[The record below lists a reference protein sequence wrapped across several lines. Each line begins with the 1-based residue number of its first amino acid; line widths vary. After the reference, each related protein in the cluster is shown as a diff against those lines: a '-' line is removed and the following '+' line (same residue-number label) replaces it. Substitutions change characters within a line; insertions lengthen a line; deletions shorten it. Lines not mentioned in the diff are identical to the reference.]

1 MWSIYKEVMGMMA
14 EAKANESVNSRA
26 NANDDGLI
34 EASKRIC
41 MKNYRELVIQLDNLR
56 TAYEDELTAFVKNA
70 QISEEDGIDV
80 EDLDIFIDLDGD
92 EMVLV
97 EAIRV
102 CNDGEWENMLEL
114 LVPDEDGESV
124 WMSIYDFY
132 PDTAIK
138 ILTGIM
144 ESDYE

>member
-1 MWSIYKEVMGMMA
+1 MWSIYKEVHELMVKA
-14 EAKANESVNSRA
+14 REAANDNEK
-26 NANDDGLI
+26 ANDDLSLF

-41 MKNYRELVIQLDNLR
+41 MKNYRELTIQLDNLR

-80 EDLDIFIDLDGD
+80 EDLDIYVDLDGTA
-92 EMVLV
+92 ELLV

-102 CNDGEWENMLEL
+102 CNDGEWDNMLEL
-114 LVPDEDGESV
+114 LVPDDEGDSV

-138 ILTGIM
+138 VLSAIM
-144 ESDYE
+144 ENK

>member
-1 MWSIYKEVMGMMA
+1 MWFYKEVTEIMTKA
-14 EAKANESVNSRA
+14 KSNEKAN
-26 NANDDGLI
+26 DGLSLI

-41 MKNYRELVIQLDNLR
+41 MKNYKDLTVKLDNLR

-70 QISEEDGIDV
+70 QISETEGIDV
-80 EDLDIFIDLDGD
+80 EDLEIYVDLDGTA
-92 EMVLV
+92 ELLV

-102 CNDGEWENMLEL
+102 CDDGQWDNMVEL
-114 LVPDEDGESV
+114 FVPDEDGEMV

-138 ILTGIM
+138 ILTALM
-144 ESDYE
+144 DNE

>member
-1 MWSIYKEVMGMMA
+1 MRSIYKEVHELMVKA
-14 EAKANESVNSRA
+14 REA
-26 NANDDGLI
+26 ANDNEKTNDDLSLI

-41 MKNYRELVIQLDNLR
+41 MKNYRELTVKLDNLR

-70 QISEEDGIDV
+70 QISEKEGINV
-80 EDLDIFIDLDGD
+80 EELDIYVDLDG
-92 EMVLV
+92 EVELLV

-102 CNDGEWENMLEL
+102 CDNEGWDNMLEL
-114 LVPDEDGESV
+114 FVPDEDGEMV

-138 ILTGIM
+138 ILSAIM

>member
-1 MWSIYKEVMGMMA
+1 MWFYKEVTEIMTKA
-14 EAKANESVNSRA
+14 KSNEKAN
-26 NANDDGLI
+26 DGLSLI

-41 MKNYRELVIQLDNLR
+41 MKNYKDLTVKLDNLR

-70 QISEEDGIDV
+70 QISETEGIDV
-80 EDLDIFIDLDGD
+80 EDLEIYVDLDGTA
-92 EMVLV
+92 ELLV

-102 CNDGEWENMLEL
+102 CNDEQWDNMVEL
-114 LVPDEDGESV
+114 FVPDDGEMV

-138 ILTGIM
+138 ILTALM
-144 ESDYE
+144 DNE

>member
-1 MWSIYKEVMGMMA
+1 MWSIYKEVMDIMSEA
-14 EAKANESVNSRA
+14 KAKANEKA
-26 NANDDGLI
+26 NTNDVGLF

-41 MKNYRELVIQLDNLR
+41 LKNYRELVIQLDNLR

-70 QISEEDGIDV
+70 QSSKQDGIDI
-80 EDLDIFIDLDGD
+80 EDLDIFVDLDGD

-102 CNDGEWENMLEL
+102 CDNEGWDNMLEI

>member
-1 MWSIYKEVMGMMA
+1 MWSIYKEVREIM
-14 EAKANESVNSRA
+14 AKAKVANEKPS
-26 NANDDGLI
+26 DKGLI

-41 MKNYRELVIQLDNLR
+41 LKNYRELTIQLDNLR

-80 EDLDIFIDLDGD
+80 EDLEIYVELDGTA
-92 EMVLV
+92 ELLV

-102 CNDGEWENMLEL
+102 CDDGQWDNMVEL
-114 LVPDEDGESV
+114 FVPDEDGEMV

-138 ILTGIM
+138 ILTALM
-144 ESDYE
+144 ENE

>member
-1 MWSIYKEVMGMMA
+1 MWSIYKEVREIM
-14 EAKANESVNSRA
+14 AKAKVTNEKPS
-26 NANDDGLI
+26 DKGLI

-41 MKNYRELVIQLDNLR
+41 LKNYRELTIQLDNLR

-80 EDLDIFIDLDGD
+80 EDLEIYVELDGTA
-92 EMVLV
+92 ELLV

-102 CNDGEWENMLEL
+102 CDNEGWDNMLEL
-114 LVPDEDGESV
+114 LVPDEDGEMV

>member
-1 MWSIYKEVMGMMA
+1 MWSIYKEVREIM
-14 EAKANESVNSRA
+14 AKAKVDNEKPS
-26 NANDDGLI
+26 DKGLI

-41 MKNYRELVIQLDNLR
+41 LKNYRELTIQLDNLR

-70 QISEEDGIDV
+70 QSSKQDGIDI
-80 EDLDIFIDLDGD
+80 EDLDIFVDLDGD

-102 CNDGEWENMLEL
+102 GDNEEWDNLLEL
-114 LVPDEDGESV
+114 LVPDEDGEPV